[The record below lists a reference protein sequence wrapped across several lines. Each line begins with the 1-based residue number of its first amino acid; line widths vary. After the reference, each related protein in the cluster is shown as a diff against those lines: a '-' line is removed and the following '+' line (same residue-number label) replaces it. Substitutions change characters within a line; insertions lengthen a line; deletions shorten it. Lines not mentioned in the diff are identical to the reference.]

1 MKGGLSMTGKDLI
14 IYILENDLEDEPV
27 FQHGKFIGF
36 VTAGEVAEKLEVGV
50 ATVYVWVYQKR
61 LDGILIG
68 GTLYI
73 PADYKLRELSK

>member
-1 MKGGLSMTGKDLI
+1 MTGKELI
-14 IYILENDLEDEPV
+14 MYILENNLENEPV

-36 VTAGEVAEKLEVGV
+36 VTAGEVAERLNVGV

-61 LDGILIG
+61 LNGVWAG

-73 PADYKLRELSK
+73 PADFELKDVD